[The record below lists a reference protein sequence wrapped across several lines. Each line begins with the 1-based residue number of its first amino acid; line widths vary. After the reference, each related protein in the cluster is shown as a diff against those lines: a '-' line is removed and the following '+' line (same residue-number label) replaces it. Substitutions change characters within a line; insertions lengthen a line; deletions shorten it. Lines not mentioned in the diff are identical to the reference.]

1 MRTWRAPR
9 VDVAGADASGS
20 GAPVTGFSR
29 LRSYDG
35 NSHVSS
41 TYESSTPV
49 VHGPVSPATDVCT
62 VNSTRSAG
70 AGAGFGGRG
79 GTTWSDCDLGS
90 NRPVLPSAASS
101 APSTTRPTAPRARRS
116 SSNEVAPDESPCR
129 VAPAA

>member
-20 GAPVTGFSR
+20 GAPVIGCSR

-49 VHGPVSPATDVCT
+49 VHGPVSPAADVWT

-70 AGAGFGGRG
+70 AGAGVGGGGGVDRGCRRLGRHPPALAAGGR
-79 GTTWSDCDLGS
+79 
-90 NRPVLPSAASS
+90 R
-101 APSTTRPTAPRARRS
+101 AP
-116 SSNEVAPDESPCR
+116 
-129 VAPAA
+129 